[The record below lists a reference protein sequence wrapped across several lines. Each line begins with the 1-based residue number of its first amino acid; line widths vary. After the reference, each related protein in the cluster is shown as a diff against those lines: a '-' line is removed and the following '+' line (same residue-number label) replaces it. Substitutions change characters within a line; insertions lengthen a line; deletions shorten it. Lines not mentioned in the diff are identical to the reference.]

1 MMNAMLTR
9 APLPFLLLCLTG
21 ALHASETPDQR
32 VATPVSGL
40 VLPEVPPSVTTTP
53 APHPSTEPSG
63 LPVAPPELPGPT
75 PTPSASPT
83 PLPEPIP
90 VAAHDASPSPS
101 PSPSVS
107 PLPTPQ
113 PTEAAATETGEAS
126 ATGPTDHDASAALD
140 TSPTDPV
147 LDAAVPAGD
156 DTPEP
161 TPPPV
166 GPFALLD
173 SEVPPGSRRRLSWYA
188 SDSFTGLAE
197 PTPVLVAH
205 GQRAGPVLCLTAAIH
220 GDEVNGIEMVR
231 RVLYGIEPEELAG
244 TVIGVP
250 IVNLQGYRQGSRYL
264 PDRRDLNRHFP
275 GHPRGSAAARIA
287 YSLFNDI
294 VRRCDALVD
303 LHTGSFHRTNLPQVR
318 GDLGIESVV
327 HLTKGFGATAVLNS
341 EGPVGSLRRAATD
354 IGIPAITLEAG
365 EPMRFQSEEVDHGV
379 RALRSVLNH
388 MQMVPRF
395 RLWGEPQPIYY
406 ESVWLRVND
415 GGILTSV
422 VPLGARV
429 SKGQL
434 LGEVTDPITNRR
446 SEIRA
451 AFPGRVLG
459 MALNQSVI
467 PGFAAYHVGVECSEE
482 ELAQPEA
489 PEAPADHDTP
499 PREDPAGDGDDLSP
513 DAPERDPEAPVDM
526 PDPNRDAPEPPPPP
540 EPAPPMLETD
550 PAAGNLGVEEE
561 RPE

>member
-9 APLPFLLLCLTG
+9 ATLSCLLLCLAG
-21 ALHASETPDQR
+21 AAHATETPDER
-32 VATPVSGL
+32 VATPVSSL
-40 VLPEVPPSVTTTP
+40 VIPEIPP
-53 APHPSTEPSG
+53 A
-63 LPVAPPELPGPT
+63 PT
-75 PTPSASPT
+75 PTAHPSPRPSAAPADRPPAPTAAPSPTPT

-90 VAAHDASPSPS
+90 VAASEPPPPLAPSPS
-101 PSPSVS
+101 PSLSPTPHEVTAS
-107 PLPTPQ
+107 PLPTTATTTVEDDDTVSPA
-113 PTEAAATETGEAS
+113 PATPDDSTGADTAAT
-126 ATGPTDHDASAALD
+126 D
-140 TSPTDPV
+140 TH
-147 LDAAVPAGD
+147 
-156 DTPEP
+156 P
-161 TPPPV
+161 TPVPV
-166 GPFALLD
+166 GPFTLLD
-173 SEVPPGSRRRLSWYA
+173 SEVPPGNRRRLSWYA

-467 PGFAAYHVGVECSEE
+467 PGFAAYHVGVERSEE